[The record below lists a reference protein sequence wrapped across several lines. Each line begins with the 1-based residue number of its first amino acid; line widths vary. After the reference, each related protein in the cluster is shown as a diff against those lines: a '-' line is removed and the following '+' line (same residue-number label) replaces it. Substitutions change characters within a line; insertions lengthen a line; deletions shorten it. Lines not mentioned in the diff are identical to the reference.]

1 MANVRTSID
10 IAAPPERVWEPVTD
24 LERLGEW
31 VSIHR
36 NFPEPPPAE
45 VRQGTRFQQTV
56 ALAGTPFA
64 VEWIAIE
71 VDGPQRLAW
80 EGTGPAGAT
89 ARTTYSL
96 SAETGGTRFAY
107 ENEFELPAGGVG
119 ATANRVVSGFAEREA
134 DASLSRLKQLAEVE
148 A

>member
-10 IAAPPERVWEPVTD
+10 IEAAVHDVWELVTD
-24 LERLGEW
+24 LDRLSEW

-36 NFPEPPPAE
+36 DFPEPPPQQVAE
-45 VRQGTRFQQTV
+45 GTSFRQTLAV
-56 ALAGTPFA
+56 AGTPFR
-64 VEWIAIE
+64 VEWTAID

-80 EGTGPAGAT
+80 EGAGPAGAT

-96 SAETGGTRFAY
+96 TQQNGGTRFEY
-107 ENEFELPAGGVG
+107 ENEFRLPAGEIGEAASG
-119 ATANRVVSGFAEREA
+119 VVSDYAAREA
-134 DASLSRLKQLAEVE
+134 DESLSRLKQLAE